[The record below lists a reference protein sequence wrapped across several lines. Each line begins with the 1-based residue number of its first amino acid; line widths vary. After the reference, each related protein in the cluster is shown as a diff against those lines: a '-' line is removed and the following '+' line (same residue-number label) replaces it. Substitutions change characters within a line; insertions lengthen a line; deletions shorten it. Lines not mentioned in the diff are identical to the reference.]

1 MRSTGQAC
9 RWLPSGA
16 ASPTRAG
23 RRRATTANR
32 SRRCPMCWSRPRLS
46 LLAMKPCAASVASF
60 KRVKGTST
68 HAPTTRVE
76 RWLRDAYPTQEV
88 HDRVEWHA
96 EGSMTQCFVRLDDR
110 VVLIHL
116 VGEGDRTV
124 LKGRLEIRSILKPGS
139 TQATPSPRAG
149 IRFRHRTN
157 EVTFSNRAG
166 RAPNTDALGGAL
178 AHRNARRHDA
188 TTHPDP
194 ATFRIACSLTRSQS
208 NSRRPAW
215 NLQRRSCTR
224 SAHPRTV
231 RG

>member
-1 MRSTGQAC
+1 MA
-9 RWLPSGA
+9 LEP
-16 ASPTRAG
+16 
-23 RRRATTANR
+23 RRI
-32 SRRCPMCWSRPRLS
+32 
-46 LLAMKPCAASVASF
+46 
-60 KRVKGTST
+60 
-68 HAPTTRVE
+68 E

-124 LKGRLEIRSILKPGS
+124 LKGRLEIPLDLWKPGS

-166 RAPNTDALGGAL
+166 RAPEYG
-178 AHRNARRHDA
+178 RNMVERWLTEMRADLTQPRTQTQQLSGLRA
-188 TTHPDP
+188 
-194 ATFRIACSLTRSQS
+194 SLTRVAKQLETATLE
-208 NSRRPAW
+208 PAKKE
-215 NLQRRSCTR
+215 LHEI
-224 SAHPRTV
+224 SATLERCEADLG
-231 RG
+231 RALGE